1 MMIGRDFITKSRD
14 FHEVKQRFSLNFS
27 YGLNKDDD
35 DDDDDDDVDD
45 DDNKQLFVVWL
56 TDEKC

>member
-14 FHEVKQRFSLNFS
+14 FHEVKQRFSLSFS
-27 YGLNKDDD
+27 YGLNKDD

-45 DDNKQLFVVWL
+45 DDNKQLFLWYG
-56 TDEKC
+56 